1 MSRFLPFFSQTS
13 LFDNVFAEQIVLW
26 LVVLIIRETRKLL
39 LFYRLFLLLLLS
51 GGVGQFLIL
60 WKVAGGYPAWVYP
73 LIVAE
78 TWTLEYYMK
87 DTIITILK
95 RLDKKKSVMVI
106 FWGLALD
113 VAMKVGEIYV
123 NITVQVSDKF
133 GMNSDEFQVHVPTI
147 KDVVL
152 KKPVVRIFPFR
163 HNAPLPN
170 THPSPLHKTH

>member
-78 TWTLEYYMK
+78 T
-87 DTIITILK
+87 
-95 RLDKKKSVMVI
+95 
-106 FWGLALD
+106 
-113 VAMKVGEIYV
+113 
-123 NITVQVSDKF
+123 
-133 GMNSDEFQVHVPTI
+133 
-147 KDVVL
+147 
-152 KKPVVRIFPFR
+152 
-163 HNAPLPN
+163 
-170 THPSPLHKTH
+170 